1 MDHTPEELEH
11 FSAQQ
16 NEAEAEKQPSY
27 TPRPLYHLVLA
38 WVLIVVVVFAIL
50 GTCYWMVAYR

>member
-16 NEAEAEKQPSY
+16 NKAEEEKQPSY
-27 TPRPLYHLVLA
+27 TPRPLHHLVLA
-38 WVLIVVVVFAIL
+38 WVLIAVVVFAIL